1 MSNYKKRYA
10 AIDWSVKMAF
20 EPQLVENTTS
30 VRSELSMPMVSMD
43 YKAYECPVTGKTIEG
58 RAAHQENL
66 KCTNCRLLEPGEK
79 ESNARDAAVAS
90 ESENRRR
97 DAAIDGIVDA
107 VASEYYN

>member
-43 YKAYECPVTGKTIEG
+43 YEAYECPVTGKTIEG

-66 KCTNCRLLEPGEK
+66 KRTNCRLLEP
-79 ESNARDAAVAS
+79 NARDAAVAS